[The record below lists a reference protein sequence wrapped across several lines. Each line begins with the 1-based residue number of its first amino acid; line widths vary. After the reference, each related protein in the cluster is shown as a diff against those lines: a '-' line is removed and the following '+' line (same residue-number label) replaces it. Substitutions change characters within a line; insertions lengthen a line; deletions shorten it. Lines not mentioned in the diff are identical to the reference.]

1 MTQLI
6 SVVDT
11 HKLPNGLLS
20 DLHLQ
25 SSLKFIDPENYPTY
39 QNVEKGLL
47 FIERRLVNLDDI
59 ISDDILLGTQSFHAQ
74 LARTTVAGNKEAT
87 KHSIVENGLKLNF
100 LPISLVLLPDGKFAF
115 LDGRTREDI
124 FRNNCN
130 LKNVIAD
137 VYKYDPDYTKD
148 EQQLAGQ
155 RFAMRANFNEAPS
168 SPFTMDDIVRH
179 TVHAVNKGWISKND
193 IRKEVMLINDNQF
206 SLLKVNKMVLRVENI
221 LANDQDGVPLANT
234 YDEAGAGRWLADIA
248 KIQSNQNSNGIY
260 YLTVSSS
267 FGTKFIPWVAKKY
280 QALLQDIA
288 LNNKTKCKQLRVI
301 VYVGT
306 LASSDLEQSWK
317 VGVDR
322 FRAKVERLMNFVC
335 KTWFTEM
342 PELDNKVILYGAI
355 PAVYSLGEEYPMNKI
370 VRFKQD
376 LKDQTFDEI
385 DTPKTLDD
393 YLDID

>member
-1 MTQLI
+1 
-6 SVVDT
+6 
-11 HKLPNGLLS
+11 
-20 DLHLQ
+20 
-25 SSLKFIDPENYPTY
+25 
-39 QNVEKGLL
+39 
-47 FIERRLVNLDDI
+47 
-59 ISDDILLGTQSFHAQ
+59 
-74 LARTTVAGNKEAT
+74 
-87 KHSIVENGLKLNF
+87 
-100 LPISLVLLPDGKFAF
+100 
-115 LDGRTREDI
+115 
-124 FRNNCN
+124 
-130 LKNVIAD
+130 
-137 VYKYDPDYTKD
+137 
-148 EQQLAGQ
+148 
-155 RFAMRANFNEAPS
+155 
-168 SPFTMDDIVRH
+168 
-179 TVHAVNKGWISKND
+179 
-193 IRKEVMLINDNQF
+193 
-206 SLLKVNKMVLRVENI
+206 MVLRVENI

>member
-39 QNVEKGLL
+39 QNVERGLL
-47 FIERRLVNLDDI
+47 FVERRLVNLDDI

-130 LKNVIAD
+130 LKNLIAD
-137 VYKYDPDYTKD
+137 VYKYDPDYTPD

-179 TVHAVNKGWISKND
+179 TVHAVNKGWISKSD

-322 FRAKVERLMNFVC
+322 FRAKVERLMNFIC
-335 KTWFTEM
+335 KTWFTET

>member
-47 FIERRLVNLDDI
+47 FVKRQLVNLDDI
-59 ISDDILLGTQSFHAQ
+59 ISDEILLGTQSFHAQ

>member
-47 FIERRLVNLDDI
+47 FVKRQLVNLDDI
-59 ISDDILLGTQSFHAQ
+59 ISDEILLGTQSFHAQ

-179 TVHAVNKGWISKND
+179 TVHAVNKGWISKDD

-370 VRFKQD
+370 VRFNCS
-376 LKDQTFDEI
+376 
-385 DTPKTLDD
+385 
-393 YLDID
+393 

>member
-39 QNVEKGLL
+39 QNVERGLL
-47 FIERRLVNLDDI
+47 FVERRLVNLDDI

-130 LKNVIAD
+130 LKNLIAD
-137 VYKYDPDYTKD
+137 VYKYDPDYTPD

-317 VGVDR
+317 IGVDR
-322 FRAKVERLMNFVC
+322 FRAKVERLMNFIC
-335 KTWFTEM
+335 KTWFTET

>member
-39 QNVEKGLL
+39 QNVERGLL
-47 FIERRLVNLDDI
+47 FVERRLVNLDDI

-130 LKNVIAD
+130 LKNLIAD
-137 VYKYDPDYTKD
+137 VYKYDPDYTPD

-179 TVHAVNKGWISKND
+179 TVHAVNKGWISKSD

-317 VGVDR
+317 IGVDR
-322 FRAKVERLMNFVC
+322 FRAKVERLMGYVC
-335 KTWFTEM
+335 KTWFTET

>member
-39 QNVEKGLL
+39 QNVERGLL
-47 FIERRLVNLDDI
+47 FVERRLVNLDDI

-130 LKNVIAD
+130 LKNLIAD
-137 VYKYDPDYTKD
+137 VYKYDPNYTPD

-335 KTWFTEM
+335 KTWFTET

>member
-39 QNVEKGLL
+39 QNVERGLL
-47 FIERRLVNLDDI
+47 FVERRLVNLDDI

-130 LKNVIAD
+130 LKNLIAD
-137 VYKYDPDYTKD
+137 VYKYDPDYTPD

-179 TVHAVNKGWISKND
+179 TVHAVNKGWISKSD

-317 VGVDR
+317 IGVDR
-322 FRAKVERLMNFVC
+322 FRAKVERLMGYVC
-335 KTWFTEM
+335 KTWFTET
-342 PELDNKVILYGAI
+342 PELANKVILYGAI

>member
-47 FIERRLVNLDDI
+47 FVKRQLVNLDDI
-59 ISDDILLGTQSFHAQ
+59 ISDEILLGTQSFHAQ

-179 TVHAVNKGWISKND
+179 TVHAVNKGWISKDD

>member
-39 QNVEKGLL
+39 QNVERGLL
-47 FIERRLVNLDDI
+47 FVERRLVNLDDI

-137 VYKYDPDYTKD
+137 VYKYDPNYTPD

-317 VGVDR
+317 IGVDR
-322 FRAKVERLMNFVC
+322 FRAKVERLMGYVC
-335 KTWFTEM
+335 KTWFTET

>member
-137 VYKYDPDYTKD
+137 VYKPDPDYTKD